1 METIRSRV
9 TAIIDRIQAAEA
21 RAGRQLGSARL
32 LAATKSV
39 PPEKIVEAVEAGVR
53 LIGENRVQEAEAKRA
68 ALPADLELHMIGHLQ
83 TNKAKKAAEL
93 FACIESVDSVRVA
106 RAVADAAQRRGTVFP
121 VLLEVNIGHEASK
134 SGIGEDGL
142 RSALEEIRAIA
153 GIRVAGFMAIPP
165 IGEPEQS
172 RPYFHRLREL
182 GRRHFGDRAH
192 ELSMGMSHDFEVA
205 VEEGATIVRVGSA
218 IFGER
223 I

>member
-9 TAIIDRIQAAEA
+9 TAIIDRMRAAEQ
-21 RAGRQLGSARL
+21 RAGRPVGAARL

-39 PPEKIVEAVEAGVR
+39 PPERILEAVDAGVR

-68 ALPADLELHMIGHLQ
+68 ALPPDLELHMIGHLQ

-93 FACIESVDSVRVA
+93 FACVESVDSARVA
-106 RAVADAAQRRGTVFP
+106 RAIAEVAQRRGAVFP
-121 VLLEVNIGHEASK
+121 VLLEVNIGGEESK
-134 SGIGEDGL
+134 NGIGEDEL
-142 RSALEEIRAIA
+142 QAAIEEIREIA
-153 GIRVAGFMAIPP
+153 GLRVEGLMAIPP
-165 IGEPEQS
+165 IGEPEES
-172 RPYFHRLREL
+172 RPYFRRLREI
-182 GRRHFGDRAH
+182 GRQCFGGAAH